1 MPNNEKLLLCTF
13 VKNHLVDKK
22 IATIKDKFDLKS
34 DLFVL
39 GLKDREDESIIT
51 YNITPDFNYKN
62 KIKHTINLHRKRE
75 TNTLYTINALN
86 EIIKKEN
93 GTMDENY
100 EVNWE
105 DYENSLVITRNGGLS
120 VIGTTLKKRV

>member
-1 MPNNEKLLLCTF
+1 MKSNGKLLLCTF
-13 VKNHLVDKK
+13 VKNHLIDKK
-22 IATIKDKFDLKS
+22 IATIKERFDLQS

-51 YNITPDFNYKN
+51 YNITPDFNYKD
-62 KIKHTINLHRKRE
+62 KIKHTINLHRKKE

-86 EIIKKEN
+86 EIIKREN
-93 GTMDENY
+93 GELDETY

-105 DYENSLVITRNGGLS
+105 DYENSLVITGNDGLN
-120 VIGTTLKKRV
+120 VIGTTLKRRI